1 MQEAIDYYGGM
12 KLSPTSSCPCHS
24 GKKYKQCCQPYH
36 KGILPSNALRL
47 MRSRY
52 SAFALNLSD
61 YIMGTTHPNNSDY
74 TEDKEQWK
82 QSILNFSLNT
92 RFLGLIINEFVEG
105 ENEAFVTFEA
115 VLDSSI
121 LKEKSR
127 FLKEERK
134 WLYES
139 GDFSPATL

>member
-1 MQEAIDYYGGM
+1 M
-12 KLSPTSSCPCHS
+12 KISSNSPCPCHS
-24 GKKYKQCCQPYH
+24 TEKYKKCCLPYH

-52 SAFALNLSD
+52 SAFSLSLAE
-61 YIMGTTHPNNSDY
+61 YIMVTTHPNNPDY
-74 TEDKEQWK
+74 TEDKENWRK
-82 QSILNFSLNT
+82 SILDFSQNT
-92 RFLGLIINEFVEG
+92 QFIGLKILDFIDG

-115 VLDSSI
+115 LLDSGI

-127 FLKEERK
+127 FLKEEGK

-139 GDFSPATL
+139 GEFSATTL